1 MLVPVCWVLGTF
13 WLHLGQRAR
22 ATFAGYIDNLAR
34 FACNARSRVP
44 YVFALARPTPGAGGK
59 DYRANFVHA
68 PFPKRPPCGSV
79 VRRLPAHET
88 SPAMSPRG
96 FMMNASSNPQAAAV
110 LRRKN
115 YRDVTNPD
123 KMGLTGTVNAIMA
136 LASFALLAGIVLGM
150 I

>member
-1 MLVPVCWVLGTF
+1 
-13 WLHLGQRAR
+13 
-22 ATFAGYIDNLAR
+22 
-34 FACNARSRVP
+34 
-44 YVFALARPTPGAGGK
+44 
-59 DYRANFVHA
+59 
-68 PFPKRPPCGSV
+68 
-79 VRRLPAHET
+79 
-88 SPAMSPRG
+88 
-96 FMMNASSNPQAAAV
+96 MNATSNPQAAAV